1 MKNMTL
7 VEFVKATSSKNPVPG
22 GGSVAALCGA
32 LSAAL
37 AEMVSNLTIKN
48 KKYIEVETDM
58 IKVKEN
64 ASVLQKT
71 LLNDIEK
78 DSDAFMEVMSAYK
91 MTKSTDEEKSIR
103 LMAIQDSLKKA
114 SIIPMNIAIK
124 SYEVMELSAIVV
136 KYGNK
141 NAITDGLV
149 CTMLSRT
156 SVLAALLNVKINLNS
171 IKDREFVDKMI
182 KEVNILEK
190 KCISEEKRILESVTL

>member
-1 MKNMTL
+1 MW
-7 VEFVKATSSKNPVPG
+7 SK
-22 GGSVAALCGA
+22 
-32 LSAAL
+32 
-37 AEMVSNLTIKN
+37 
-48 KKYIEVETDM
+48 
-58 IKVKEN
+58 N